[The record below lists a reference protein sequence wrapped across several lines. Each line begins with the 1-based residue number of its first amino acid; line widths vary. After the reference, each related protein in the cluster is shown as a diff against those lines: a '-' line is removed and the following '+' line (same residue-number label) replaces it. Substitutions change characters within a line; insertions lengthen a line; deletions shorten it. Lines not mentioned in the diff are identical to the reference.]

1 MQDTVAKDRHKYI
14 GGSDIPIIMGISP
27 FKSRYDLLLEKAEVK
42 EADFSGNQYT
52 EYGNTM
58 EPKIR
63 EYINQT
69 KDKEYIEGKHIKEY
83 EGFYDSEEN
92 NHNIPFNVRV
102 HTDGETED
110 TVLEIKTTSQ
120 IKESVDQYKIYL
132 VQLLFYMYVTD
143 KPNGLLA
150 VYERPE
156 DLDEEFNADRLTLY
170 DIDMGDYNSLLDEVK
185 MAIGSFVADLE
196 KVKENPF
203 ITEEELLPKDISG
216 LANHIVT
223 LEQRLASYKKVET
236 QIKKEK
242 EQLRQAMIDNN
253 VKSWETPNH
262 IKITL
267 VADVPERKET
277 VEVFNED
284 KLKEDK
290 PKVYAEYLETKEI
303 TKRGR
308 SGYVKITL
316 PKEA

>member
-27 FKSRYDLLLEKAEVK
+27 YKSRYDLLLEKAEVK

-83 EGFYDSEEN
+83 ADFKGN
-92 NHNIPFNVRV
+92 LIPTNVRV

-120 IKESVDQYKIYL
+120 IKEDVNQYKIYL

-170 DIDMGDYNSLLDEVK
+170 DIDMGDYNSLLDEV
-185 MAIGSFVADLE
+185 MTAIGSFMVDLE

-236 QIKKEK
+236 QIKEEK

>member
-27 FKSRYDLLLEKAEVK
+27 YKSRYDLLLEKAEVK

-83 EGFYDSEEN
+83 ADFKGN
-92 NHNIPFNVRV
+92 LIPTNVRV

-120 IKESVDQYKIYL
+120 IKEDVNQYKIYL

-156 DLDEEFNADRLTLY
+156 DLDEEFSADRLTLY
-170 DIDMGDYNSLLDEVK
+170 NIDMGDYNSLLDEV
-185 MAIGSFVADLE
+185 MTAIGSFMVDLE

-267 VADVPERKET
+267 VADIPERKET
-277 VEVFNED
+277 VEVLNED
-284 KLKEDK
+284 KLKEEQ
-290 PKVYAEYLETKEI
+290 PEIYINYVETKEV

-308 SGYVKITL
+308 KGFVKITL
-316 PKEA
+316 PKEDK

>member
-27 FKSRYDLLLEKAEVK
+27 YKSRYDLLLEKAEVK

-69 KDKEYIEGKHIKEY
+69 KDKEYIEGKHIKTLALY
-83 EGFYDSEEN
+83 SDKDFKGGKKPVD
-92 NHNIPFNVRV
+92 VRV

-120 IKESVDQYKIYL
+120 IKEDVNQYKIYL

-170 DIDMGDYNSLLDEVK
+170 DIDMGDYNSLLDEV
-185 MAIGSFVADLE
+185 MTAIGSFMVDLE

-290 PKVYAEYLETKEI
+290 PKVYAEYLEKKEI

-308 SGYVKITL
+308 SGYVKITI